1 MAVLTESGLVI
12 RRYPEIVQLIQNILL
27 EQVSSTLIFDTNDI
41 LGQIVNI
48 LSVQYAAMEE
58 MLQILN
64 DNMDRDKAEGASL
77 DALLKLIGVIRLEA
91 AATSGYVQFI
101 TDEGVILTEGTIVKN
116 PSSMAAY

>member
-12 RRYPEIVQLIQNILL
+12 RRYPEIVQLIQNTLL

-77 DALLKLIGVIRLEA
+77 DALLKLIGVVRLEA

-101 TDEGVILTEGTIVKN
+101 TDSLTRADICFCRFSG
-116 PSSMAAY
+116 